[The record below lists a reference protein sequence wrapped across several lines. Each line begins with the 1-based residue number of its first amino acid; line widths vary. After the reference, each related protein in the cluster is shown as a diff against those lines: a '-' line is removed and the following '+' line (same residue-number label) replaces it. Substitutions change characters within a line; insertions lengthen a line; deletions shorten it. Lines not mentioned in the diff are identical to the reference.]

1 MPQVIS
7 NGSDVMGQLT
17 DAPFLGPSACL
28 TPVCSLSL
36 WRKGC
41 TQKIDPS
48 GEHSSRKGELGGVL
62 EG

>member
-1 MPQVIS
+1 
-7 NGSDVMGQLT
+7 MGQLT

-41 TQKIDPS
+41 AQKVGPS
-48 GEHSSRKGELGGVL
+48 GEHGSRKAELGGVL
-62 EG
+62 EGRRA